1 MIWHR
6 GTNLPLVVICV
17 DSASVLEKQPRGTD
31 QAMSLHTDSRKV
43 VEKRSKAA
51 EGEAP
56 QERARL
62 RRGFEAS
69 LGISNLQTNQ
79 TFEAPLRPSNGLKNS
94 G

>member
-6 GTNLPLVVICV
+6 GTNLPLVMICV

-31 QAMSLHTDSRKV
+31 QAMSLHADSGKV
-43 VEKRSKAA
+43 VEKRNAA

-62 RRGFEAS
+62 RRWFEAS